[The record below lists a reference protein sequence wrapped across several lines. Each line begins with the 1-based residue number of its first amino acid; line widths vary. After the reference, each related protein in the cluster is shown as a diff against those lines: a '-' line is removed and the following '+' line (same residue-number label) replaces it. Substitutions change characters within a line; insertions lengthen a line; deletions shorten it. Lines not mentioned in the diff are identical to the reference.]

1 MVEITG
7 ITLGRE
13 REQQAHEY
21 AGPADGAVSALV
33 ENGLR
38 AAQNGDH
45 ALARAQVFALPPEA
59 RAEYR
64 QLLDELIELG
74 RKPGTRV
81 DPFGRETLRR
91 IRDEHADPSV
101 AEWVNGR

>member
-33 ENGLR
+33 END
-38 AAQNGDH
+38 AW
-45 ALARAQVFALPPEA
+45 PPESVPVPRVLA
-59 RAEYR
+59 PSLNVTVPVLVPGAGLVTVAVRAT
-64 QLLDELIELG
+64 DE
-74 RKPGTRV
+74 P
-81 DPFGRETLRR
+81 
-91 IRDEHADPSV
+91 
-101 AEWVNGR
+101 